1 MTAYTIIA
9 LILGV
14 ALGFLLAFG
23 LRKVF
28 FAGVYRKAKQTL
40 EEAEQEKQK
49 ILRDARREAERL
61 KREGALEAKERFIKF
76 KTDYERQMRGKKER
90 LERDEKRLL
99 RKEENLKSFEAVL
112 REREKELRRKQSE
125 VSQKESSLRER
136 EKELE
141 KREEE
146 IGRKLEE
153 VAGMTREEAKQE
165 ILRRVSSEITQ
176 EKAKLIKQFKEKLER
191 ERETL
196 AREVIARAI
205 QSSAADAVT
214 ESTVTVV
221 EIPSD
226 DMKGRIIGREG
237 RNIRALEMATEVD
250 FIVDDTPEAIILSS
264 FDPLKREIAKL
275 AVQKLVADGRIHPAR
290 IEEVVAR
297 VKEEIDEHIRKIGH
311 EVVEELGIKDIHPE
325 LEYYIGKLKFRTSFG
340 QNALSHSKEVALMAA
355 HMAREIG
362 ARVDVAL
369 RAGLLHDVGKAI
381 DRDYNQSHVELS
393 VMLARKYGESE
404 EVIQAIA
411 SHHDEMNF
419 PSVEAVL
426 VQAADTLSAARPGAR
441 RELLEHYIKR
451 IETLE
456 KIASEFEG
464 VAKAFALQAGRE
476 IRVIVQ
482 SDKISDDDA
491 YILSYEIARK
501 IEKELTYPGQIKVTV
516 IREVR
521 AVEYSK

>member
-1 MTAYTIIA
+1 MLNAALAAIAGVILGFVLAYT
-9 LILGV
+9 
-14 ALGFLLAFG
+14 
-23 LRKVF
+23 LRKF
-28 FAGVYRKAKQTL
+28 FFSSFYK
-40 EEAEQEKQK
+40 EAERKLREAEEEKEK
-49 ILRDARREAERL
+49 ILREAEREASRL
-61 KREGALEAKERFIKF
+61 KREGALEAREKFLKF
-76 KTDYERQMRGKKER
+76 KSNFEREMRSRKEKI
-90 LERDEKRLL
+90 ERDERRLL
-99 RKEENLKSFEAVL
+99 KKEESLKSREDIL
-112 REREKELRRKQSE
+112 RERERQIRKKEQEVEKKYSE
-125 VSQKESSLRER
+125 INER
-136 EKELE
+136 EKRAAQLVEEAE
-141 KREEE
+141 K
-146 IGRKLEE
+146 KLEE
-153 VAGMTREEAKQE
+153 IAEMTREEARQE
-165 ILRRVSSEITQ
+165 IIKRMEDTLRH
-176 EKAKLIKQFKEKLER
+176 EKARLIKEFEKELENSKLSI
-191 ERETL
+191 

-205 QSSAADAVT
+205 QSSAADTAI

-221 EIPSD
+221 ELPSD

-250 FIVDDTPEAIILSS
+250 FIVDDTPEAVILSS

-290 IEEVVAR
+290 IEEVVEK
-297 VKEEIDEHIRKIGH
+297 VKEEIEDRIREIGH
-311 EVVEELGIKDIHPE
+311 EVVLDLGIKDIHPE
-325 LEYYIGKLKFRTSFG
+325 LEYYLGKLKFRTSFG
-340 QNALSHSKEVALMAA
+340 QNALAHSKEVAIIAA
-355 HMAREIG
+355 FMAREIG
-362 ARVDVAL
+362 ANVEVAL

-393 VMLARKYGESE
+393 VMLARKYGEAE

-411 SHHDEMNF
+411 SHHDEVNF

-426 VQAADTLSAARPGAR
+426 IQAADTLSAARPGAR

-456 KIASEFEG
+456 KIASEYSG

-476 IRVIVQ
+476 IRVIVN
-482 SDKISDDDA
+482 SEKVSDDDA
-491 YILSYEIARK
+491 YILSYEIARR

>member
-1 MTAYTIIA
+1 MAVYIA
-9 LILGV
+9 AALGGLL
-14 ALGFLLAFG
+14 LGFLVAFF

-28 FAGVYRKAKQTL
+28 FSGAYKKAQEILK
-40 EEAEQEKQK
+40 EAEDEREK
-49 ILRDARREAERL
+49 ILRDAKREAERL
-61 KREGALEAKERFIKF
+61 KREGALEAKERFIKY
-76 KTDYERQMRGKKER
+76 KTDYERQMRGKREK

-99 RKEENLKSFEAVL
+99 RKEESLKSMEAVL
-112 REREKELRRKQSE
+112 REKERELRRRQNE
-125 VSQKESSLRER
+125 VAQREYDLKDR

-141 KREEE
+141 QLKQEAEK
-146 IGRKLEE
+146 KLEE
-153 VAGMTREEAKQE
+153 IAGMTKDEAKQE
-165 ILRRVSSEITQ
+165 ILKKVEADITQ
-176 EKAKLIKQFKEKLER
+176 EKAKLIREFKEGLER
-191 ERETL
+191 DKERM
-196 AREVIARAI
+196 AREIIARAI

-290 IEEVVAR
+290 IEEVVER
-297 VKEEIDEHIRKIGH
+297 VKEEMDEHIRKIGH
-311 EVVEELGIKDIHPE
+311 EVVEELGIKNLHPE

-340 QNALSHSKEVALMAA
+340 QNALNHSKEVALMAA

-456 KIASEFEG
+456 KLASEFEG

-482 SDKISDDDA
+482 SDKVSDDDA